1 MIYSTVLDWN
11 WYLSEFVFL
20 ALKMFEIRSAVQS
33 NEKFCAEMQ
42 KRWQKE
48 VDMMYNNIDCRFVV

>member
-1 MIYSTVLDWN
+1 MC
-11 WYLSEFVFL
+11 EFLFL